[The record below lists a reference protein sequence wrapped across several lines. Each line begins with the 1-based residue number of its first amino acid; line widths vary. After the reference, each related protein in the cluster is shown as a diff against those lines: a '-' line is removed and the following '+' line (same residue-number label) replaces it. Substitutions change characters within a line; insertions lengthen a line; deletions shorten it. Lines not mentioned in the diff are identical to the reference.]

1 MRRYYDRFNNL
12 LWGGLLYWVALRRF
26 TWFKLTGNAIMR
38 LSFSFICVNNM
49 MDIGFDVNNYLV
61 QNAFINNLQ
70 FEKVLQKYNIH
81 PDTLNKVE
89 LYS

>member
-1 MRRYYDRFNNL
+1 
-12 LWGGLLYWVALRRF
+12 
-26 TWFKLTGNAIMR
+26 
-38 LSFSFICVNNM
+38 M
-49 MDIGFDVNNYLV
+49 MDIGFNVNNYLV

-89 LYS
+89 LYSWSQL